1 MEEKNTKQ
9 NFETMPV
16 ATICNGTVID
26 HIPSSKL
33 FKVASL
39 LHLETAAQP
48 ITIGNNF
55 PSKLL
60 GRKGIIKISDQFVS
74 DDILNRIALIAP
86 NVHLNI
92 IRNYQVV
99 EKKCV
104 QLPEEIIGIVRCPNP
119 KCITNH
125 EPMATRFRSNS
136 NQEETTIACSYCGRK
151 IKSEQIELL

>member
-1 MEEKNTKQ
+1 MKENPTKQ

-39 LHLETAAQP
+39 LHLEEASQP

-55 PSKLL
+55 HSKLL

-74 DDILNRIALIAP
+74 DDILNRIALVAP

-92 IRNYQVV
+92 IRNYKVV
-99 EKKCV
+99 EKRCV
-104 QLPEEIIGIVRCPNP
+104 QLPEEIVGIVRCTNP
-119 KCITNH
+119 KCITNY
-125 EPMATRFRSNS
+125 EPMATRFRSSSHN
-136 NQEETTIACSYCGRK
+136 EESTIVCSYCGRK